1 MRQTSSARY
10 RRAYSLRIDQLP
22 LVTSA
27 NLCFAAA
34 LLAGYSGFAPLAIAA
49 GIVASVAG
57 LARRDTQLG
66 AFGLLIAGGVMI
78 ALLSAVPARRS
89 TREERSAAARQ
100 SEAGTLGR
108 ARVRASRS
116 IDAIFR
122 HDAPMAK
129 ALLIADQ
136 HQISPE
142 MRDRYAR
149 AGIIH
154 MLSISGLHVAIIAG
168 AMLLLLRLARLPP
181 SAAALGSLIVIAVY
195 VAVIG
200 APPPALRSAAM
211 LGMGTISRVW
221 QRPTSP
227 WASWAAGA
235 FVPLVIPRTV
245 LDLGYQLSVA
255 GIAGLI
261 ASGVLA
267 RRVLAPKLSGLRLK
281 ITRELLTS
289 VVASAVSAPLV
300 TWYFGRVSIIAPLA
314 NLAAGP
320 VIGILQPTL
329 FLALVFAPFPQLAR
343 FLAMAA
349 HPLLIAF
356 DGIATTASG
365 IPGSSLQVTPT
376 LAAVVAASLAV
387 IAMMIAALSRYP
399 GRPLVAGA
407 TALAVVAW
415 SPSVH
420 LPYSGGVELHVL
432 DVGQGDAILL
442 RTDKGHWLLFDAGR
456 VWETGDAGRSTI
468 IPYVMRRGG
477 TLESFILSHAHSDH
491 VGGAASVFRAL
502 HPKTFW
508 DAAFA
513 QGSRVYDRSLRAARD
528 EKVEW
533 RRVHPGDELDVDAVA
548 VDFLGP
554 DSTWTA
560 SLADANLASTIALVR
575 YGSVRFLLVGDA
587 EAPEESW
594 LLDHARSE
602 LHADVLKVGHH
613 GSSTSSGDAFLV
625 AVHPS
630 TAIISVGADNP
641 YGHPSADV
649 LAALS
654 RVGARVVRTDE
665 MGTII
670 VRTDGRAI
678 TLEAEGQ
685 RWDISPASAGR

>member
-1 MRQTSSARY
+1 M
-10 RRAYSLRIDQLP
+10 
-22 LVTSA
+22 
-27 NLCFAAA
+27 
-34 LLAGYSGFAPLAIAA
+34 A
-49 GIVASVAG
+49 GIVLAVAA
-57 LARRDTQLG
+57 LARRDARLG
-66 AFGLLIAGGVMI
+66 ALGLLTLGGVVI
-78 ALLSAVPARRS
+78 ALVSTVPARRP
-89 TREERSAAARQ
+89 TRGERVAAMR
-100 SEAGTLGR
+100 ETDGTTLGR
-108 ARVRASRS
+108 ARARASRS
-116 IDAIFR
+116 IDAVFR
-122 HDAPMAK
+122 RDAPMAK

-136 HQISPE
+136 YQISPE
-142 MRDRYAR
+142 MKDRYAR

-168 AMLLLLRLARLPP
+168 AVLLLLRLARLPP
-181 SAAALGSLIVIAVY
+181 NAAALGSLLVIAIY

-211 LGMGTISRVW
+211 LGVGTISRVW

-227 WASWAAGA
+227 WAAWAAGA
-235 FVPLVIPRTV
+235 FMPLFAPRTV

-267 RRVLAPKLSGLRLK
+267 RRILGGRLSGFRLG
-281 ITRELLTS
+281 ICRGLITS
-289 VVASAVSAPLV
+289 VVASVVSAPLV
-300 TWYFGRVSIIAPLA
+300 TWYFGRISIIAPLA

-320 VIGILQPTL
+320 VISLLQPTL
-329 FLALVFAPFPQLAR
+329 FLALVFAPFPPVAR
-343 FLAMAA
+343 FFAIAA
-349 HPLLIAF
+349 HPLLAAF
-356 DGIATTASG
+356 DGVASTAARV
-365 IPGSSLQVTPT
+365 PGSSFQVTP
-376 LAAVVAASLAV
+376 AYVAV
-387 IAMMIAALSRYP
+387 IAGGVAVIALLVATLSRHP
-399 GRPLVAGA
+399 GRPLVLGA

-456 VWETGDAGRSTI
+456 MWETGDAGRSTI

-477 TLESFILSHAHSDH
+477 TLDSFILSHAHSDH

-502 HPKTFW
+502 HPKIFW

-513 QGSRVYDRSLRAARD
+513 QGSRVYDRSLRAARE
-528 EKVEW
+528 EKIEW
-533 RRVHPGDELDVDAVA
+533 RRVHPGDKLDVDEVS
-548 VDFLGP
+548 VEFLAP
-554 DSTWTA
+554 DSAWTA
-560 SLADANLASTIALVR
+560 SLDDPNSASTIALVR

-594 LLDHARSE
+594 LLDHARSD
-602 LHADVLKVGHH
+602 LRADILKVGHH
-613 GSSTSSGDAFLV
+613 GSSTSSTDEFLS
-625 AVHPS
+625 AVSPAA
-630 TAIISVGADNP
+630 AIISVGADNP

-649 LAALS
+649 LAALT
-654 RVGARVVRTDE
+654 RVGARVVRTDKL
-665 MGTII
+665 GTII